1 MKILIKVLHII
12 KVWHIINAE
21 REVDA
26 MSVTLLDLTE
36 RLVPI
41 SDFSQGKA
49 GKIFNDVAENNNEYI
64 VLKNNQPKAVLLSVK
79 EYRDTQEKVAKL
91 EAILEKI
98 ENIRLLKLAE
108 SRANDNTSS
117 FETFVNDQG
126 YTMQELEE
134 LSESVEI
141 E

>member
-1 MKILIKVLHII
+1 M
-12 KVWHIINAE
+12 NA
-21 REVDA
+21 A
-26 MSVTLLDLTE
+26 LLDLTK

-64 VLKNNQPKAVLLSVK
+64 VLKNNQPIAVLLSVK
-79 EYRDTQEKVAKL
+79 DYRETQEKLIRL
-91 EAILEKI
+91 EILLEKI

-108 SRANDNTSS
+108 SRANDSS
-117 FETFVNDQG
+117 TDFEEFIDEEG
-126 YTMQELEE
+126 FSMSELEE
-134 LSESVEI
+134 LAESVEF

>member
-1 MKILIKVLHII
+1 
-12 KVWHIINAE
+12 
-21 REVDA
+21 

-64 VLKNNQPKAVLLSVK
+64 VLKNNQPTAVLLSVK

-108 SRANDNTSS
+108 SRAKDNTSS

-126 YTMQELEE
+126 FSMEELEE